1 MGHTLMGIS
10 ITRMLLRLRKRA
22 EADLNIPRTQDIERA
37 TVQFANPATEASMAP
52 ASLAVILTPE

>member
-1 MGHTLMGIS
+1 MGLTLMSIS
-10 ITRMLLRLRKRA
+10 ITRMLLRLRKHA
-22 EADLNIPRTQDIERA
+22 EADLNIPRTQDIELA